1 MRKGLGCFFFCFFK
15 FSLCFLAYQGIY
27 KPQTYRNGEGLGVC
41 LGATR
46 YAHPPSSSS
55 YLAGAAVRAPPGG
68 VINGWWE
75 WRSPQIDR
83 QTLHKQAKGSTLGFP
98 PGGGH
103 WGRGKTRASKETK
116 NQEAKAKLVPAI
128 HILPP
133 WLCAASQA
141 GAGTSSDIRLQAW
154 LSTAGARGVALLCW
168 IISLHI
174 VFGPPALAVEP
185 TMYLLS

>member
-98 PGGGH
+98 PGGGT
-103 WGRGKTRASKETK
+103 GG
-116 NQEAKAKLVPAI
+116 EAKPELQKRPKIKRPRQSWSQQYIFCPRGCAQLRRREQGRAVTFACRLGLALLGLGGWLCFAGLFHFISCLVPP
-128 HILPP
+128 LSQSSQ
-133 WLCAASQA
+133 LC
-141 GAGTSSDIRLQAW
+141 I
-154 LSTAGARGVALLCW
+154 
-168 IISLHI
+168 
-174 VFGPPALAVEP
+174 
-185 TMYLLS
+185 Y